1 MNNYEAFMIYVWDFR
16 NINDVKNGCEVYP
29 DMNDVNIKC
38 TRKRGLLFLE
48 RDSSPVWDMKLLEA
62 LKL

>member
-38 TRKRGLLFLE
+38 TRKRGMLFSKGTLLLFGI
-48 RDSSPVWDMKLLEA
+48 
-62 LKL
+62 